1 MKESKAGLNC
11 KARGQSVTE
20 NNRVLLAQSSEVK

>member
-1 MKESKAGLNC
+1 MKESKVCLNC

-20 NNRVLLAQSSEVK
+20 NNRVLLAEASEVK